1 MFAQDF
7 IVNDSRCELS
17 FYSLTIPDHAGKY
30 VQENKIFWVSSFNFQ
45 IEHFGD
51 KMSVTSS
58 DSVESVLSM
67 ASSNGG
73 VPLTNVKFTNVSDLP
88 EEARGLCLES
98 LKIRQQAYAP
108 YSKFKVGAAL
118 KTKEGNVIN
127 GCNVENASYGLS
139 ICAERTACVK
149 AVSQVREKFQY
160 KLPPPFRATF
170 SCTLLLRKIEPILYI
185 CIYWAQTDITSI
197 GKSGERVQLPV
208 TTLAK
213 WRKYYIG

>member
-1 MFAQDF
+1 
-7 IVNDSRCELS
+7 
-17 FYSLTIPDHAGKY
+17 
-30 VQENKIFWVSSFNFQ
+30 
-45 IEHFGD
+45 
-51 KMSVTSS
+51 MSVTSS

-73 VPLTNVKFTNVSDLP
+73 GGGVKFTNVSDLP

-118 KTKEGNVIN
+118 QTKEGNVIN

-149 AVSQVREKFQY
+149 AVSQVRAKFQY
-160 KLPPPFRATF
+160 KLPPPFRHIFMHPA
-170 SCTLLLRKIEPILYI
+170 LK
-185 CIYWAQTDITSI
+185 
-197 GKSGERVQLPV
+197 KN
-208 TTLAK
+208 
-213 WRKYYIG
+213 

>member
-1 MFAQDF
+1 
-7 IVNDSRCELS
+7 
-17 FYSLTIPDHAGKY
+17 
-30 VQENKIFWVSSFNFQ
+30 
-45 IEHFGD
+45 
-51 KMSVTSS
+51 MSVTSS

-73 VPLTNVKFTNVSDLP
+73 EVKFTNVSNLP

-118 KTKEGNVIN
+118 QTKEGNVIN

-149 AVSQVREKFQY
+149 AVSQVRSKFQY
-160 KLPPPFRATF
+160 ISSNKR
-170 SCTLLLRKIEPILYI
+170 R
-185 CIYWAQTDITSI
+185 
-197 GKSGERVQLPV
+197 
-208 TTLAK
+208 
-213 WRKYYIG
+213 

>member
-160 KLPPPFRATF
+160 KLPPPFRQSSSIIF
-170 SCTLLLRKIEPILYI
+170 MHPTLKE
-185 CIYWAQTDITSI
+185 T
-197 GKSGERVQLPV
+197 
-208 TTLAK
+208 
-213 WRKYYIG
+213 